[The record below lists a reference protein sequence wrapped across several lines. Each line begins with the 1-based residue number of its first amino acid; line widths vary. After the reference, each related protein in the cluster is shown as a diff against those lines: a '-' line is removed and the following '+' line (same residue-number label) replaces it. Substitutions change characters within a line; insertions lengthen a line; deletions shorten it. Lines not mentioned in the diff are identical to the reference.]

1 MQCSISKEKTMGIRP
16 MTDRIADFIG
26 VFGSAV
32 AVSRCVEARRRPD
45 PSDLRRIGINP
56 EDFYR
61 IGRS

>member
-1 MQCSISKEKTMGIRP
+1 MGIRP